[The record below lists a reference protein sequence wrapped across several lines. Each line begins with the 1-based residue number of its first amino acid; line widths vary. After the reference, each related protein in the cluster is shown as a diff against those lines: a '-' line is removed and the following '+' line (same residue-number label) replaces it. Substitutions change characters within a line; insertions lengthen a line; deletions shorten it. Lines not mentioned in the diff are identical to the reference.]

1 MDSSPKCI
9 LSTVSKNDFLE
20 QLQNNKG
27 VFIIKFGAEWCG
39 PCKKIEGL
47 VTELMMQL
55 PESATC
61 AMIDVDENFEIYALF
76 KSKKMINGIPAF
88 LCYKKILY
96 NPDTFYAPY
105 KSATG
110 ADVNLVRNFYKE
122 SLAN

>member
-1 MDSSPKCI
+1 MDTIQLESREDLKKYLETTTCDTTI
-9 LSTVSKNDFLE
+9 L
-20 QLQNNKG
+20 
-27 VFIIKFGAEWCG
+27 KFTATWCK
-39 PCKKIEGL
+39 PCKQIQPFVEAINNEYFNKANNFEYIE
-47 VTELMMQL
+47 
-55 PESATC
+55 
-61 AMIDVDENFEIYALF
+61 IDVDNALDLYAFL
-76 KSKKMINGIPAF
+76 KKTKMINGIPAF